1 MRDMKNKLTP
11 EECLKTIARI
21 KAVDLDKDYDLGS
34 EKNKARHEDYR
45 VRQGNFNGVY
55 NKNK

>member
-1 MRDMKNKLTP
+1 MKNKLTP